1 MAITVGQQMVPRLVR
16 QVLSV
21 AQAAVGTFGF
31 APAAKTAPLAVRAKV
46 VRSMMTYRN
55 PNDLL
60 CDPPR
65 PRLSPGLD
73 TLST

>member
-1 MAITVGQQMVPRLVR
+1 MVPRLVR

-60 CDPPR
+60 C
-65 PRLSPGLD
+65 LAC
-73 TLST
+73 STPSAIGPDRCAQ